1 MPSWRSSAASDSVPA
16 ASLAKR
22 SDRLPK
28 ATSSQS
34 FDTSI
39 PAFARGAVTAS
50 LPCEF
55 TFMTSSTVRVTRFEK
70 GVRCAL
76 TVCYPASS
84 RLKGE
89 TGLARIT
96 DNRTPVRSPEGVVGN
111 AQKQAYDSSGP
122 LAERTY
128 KGEQRAEQTFVHCI
142 PRAP

>member
-1 MPSWRSSAASDSVPA
+1 MPSWRSSAASDSIPA

-76 TVCYPASS
+76 TVCCPASS

-96 DNRTPVRSPEGVVGN
+96 DNRTPVRSPEGVAGN
-111 AQKQAYDSSGP
+111 ASPSPATPKYKLTIHRFP
-122 LAERTY
+122 LQSEHTRGKNGR
-128 KGEQRAEQTFVHCI
+128 KGS
-142 PRAP
+142 